1 MKNQIQSYE
10 QILASLEA
18 SDMTITARKTWLTKA
33 LKEHEKYCK
42 SIETKFYRYG
52 WTHYYGNPLNEDII
66 AAEYDQLEE
75 LKIARDMLDEPWK
88 KAAKSSKASK
98 PTKVEKPT
106 ASETAIVELT
116 KSMANLTSQLSELT
130 KVVAENTKD
139 IKQLAALQ
147 SEASLKARWMPE
159 QPKVDKPKRVKTTAK
174 VVEDK
179 VAVKKS
185 STSFLRDLFGGTF
198 VPVKAETS
206 AKSKKST
213 KVDRKEY
220 NPHGNGFTARK
231 KAYMEVR

>member
-1 MKNQIQSYE
+1 MKNQIQSA
-10 QILASLEA
+10 QDILSSI
-18 SDMTITARKTWLTKA
+18 SDMTITAQKTWLTKA

-42 SIETKFYRYG
+42 SIETKFYRYN

-66 AAEYDQLEE
+66 AAEFEQLEE
-75 LKIARDMLDEPWK
+75 LYIARESLDKPSK
-88 KAAKSSKASK
+88 KVVKVAKASK
-98 PTKVEKPT
+98 PVQEKPS

-220 NPHGNGFTARK
+220 NPHGNGFAARK

>member
-18 SDMTITARKTWLTKA
+18 SDMTKTARKTWLTKA

-66 AAEYDQLEE
+66 AAEFDQLEE

-88 KAAKSSKASK
+88 KATKSSKASK
-98 PTKVEKPT
+98 PTKVEKPS
-106 ASETAIVELT
+106 ASDTAIVELT
-116 KSMANLTSQLSELT
+116 KSMANLTSQLTELT
-130 KVVAENTKD
+130 KVVAQNSKD
-139 IKQLAALQ
+139 IAVIQQ
-147 SEASLKARWMPE
+147 SVAKLNEPAPKREA
-159 QPKVDKPKRVKTTAK
+159 KPKRVKTTAK